1 MEQADDE
8 TTATLRIRLRHNGP
22 LVLQGSLRVEREDGT
37 LLREAESTALCRCGA
52 SREMPFC
59 DGSHR
64 VTAFHG
70 GG

>member
-1 MEQADDE
+1 MDSADDE
-8 TTATLRIRLRHNGP
+8 TTAALRIRLRHNGP
-22 LVLQGSLRVEREDGT
+22 LILQGSVRVELENGA

-64 VTAFHG
+64 VTAFRG
-70 GG
+70 